1 MTGGDRSRA
10 GCTIRASRRHGRGRG
25 RNAAQADP
33 PSGFPVAEDRVFSMD
48 EIDRRILDLLQRDT
62 TLSIAK
68 VGERVGLSQT
78 PC

>member
-1 MTGGDRSRA
+1 
-10 GCTIRASRRHGRGRG
+10 
-25 RNAAQADP
+25 
-33 PSGFPVAEDRVFSMD
+33 VAEDRVFSMD

-62 TLSIAK
+62 TLSIAE